1 MINQMK
7 KSIDTRT
14 DIELL
19 VNIFYAKVIKDE
31 QLGFIFQELAKV
43 NWQTHLAIMYDF
55 WENIILFTGTYQ
67 GNPMNL
73 HQHLHHIAPLK
84 ESHFDQWNKLFI
96 ETIDELFAGEKA
108 DLTKQ
113 RAISISL
120 IIQEKIVSY
129 QRGSAELG
137 IKN

>member
-1 MINQMK
+1 MK
-7 KSIDTRT
+7 KDIENRI

-31 QLGFIFQELAKV
+31 QLGFIFQEIAKV

-73 HQHLHHIAPLK
+73 HQHLHHIVPL
-84 ESHFDQWNKLFI
+84 ETAHFDKWNQLFT
-96 ETIDELFAGEKA
+96 ETLDELFVGKNA
-108 DLTKQ
+108 DLARQK
-113 RAISISL
+113 AVSISA

-129 QRGSAELG
+129 QIGSSS

>member
-1 MINQMK
+1 MK
-7 KSIDTRT
+7 KDIETRT

-31 QLGFIFQELAKV
+31 QLGFIFQEVAKV

-84 ESHFDQWNKLFI
+84 ESHFDQWNKLFT

-129 QRGSAELG
+129 QRGSAELR
-137 IKN
+137 IEN

>member
-1 MINQMK
+1 MTNQMK
-7 KSIDTRT
+7 KDIENRT

-19 VNIFYAKVIKDE
+19 VNIFYAKVVKDE
-31 QLGFIFQELAKV
+31 QLGFIFQEIAKV

-84 ESHFDQWNKLFI
+84 ASHFQQWNQFDTRIQLISQVFVNNSCGDNNFP
-96 ETIDELFAGEKA
+96 TTDDEFR
-108 DLTKQ
+108 DHP
-113 RAISISL
+113 
-120 IIQEKIVSY
+120 
-129 QRGSAELG
+129 
-137 IKN
+137 

>member
-7 KSIDTRT
+7 KGIDTRT

-84 ESHFDQWNKLFI
+84 ESHFDQWNKLFT
-96 ETIDELFAGEKA
+96 ETLDELFAGEKA

-129 QRGSAELG
+129 QRGSAELR
-137 IKN
+137 IEN

>member
-7 KSIDTRT
+7 KDIETRT

-31 QLGFIFQELAKV
+31 QLGFIFQEVAKV

-84 ESHFDQWNKLFI
+84 ESHFDQWNKLFT

-129 QRGSAELG
+129 QRGSAELR
-137 IKN
+137 IEN